1 MTINYQSYSIMK
13 YKTPLCK
20 SFSVMP
26 EGIICVSGTGNIDD
40 GSQGGNYDLTG
51 IDAGTASP
59 IFDGLDNSLL
69 F

>member
-1 MTINYQSYSIMK
+1 MK

-26 EGIICVSGTGNIDD
+26 EGIICVSGTGTIDD
-40 GSQGGNYDLTG
+40 GTIVPLNSDASGNE
-51 IDAGTASP
+51 
-59 IFDGLDNSLL
+59 FDGVLPGLEDVNL

>member
-1 MTINYQSYSIMK
+1 
-13 YKTPLCK
+13 
-20 SFSVMP
+20 MP